1 MLLQA
6 RVVSIALQKDAVL
19 SSGPG
24 ECQGREAKGLEG
36 VGVVPPDLSP
46 SPHPSEI
53 IT

>member
-6 RVVSIALQKDAVL
+6 SVVSIALQKDTVL

-24 ECQGREAKGLEG
+24 ECQGREATGLEG

-53 IT
+53 II